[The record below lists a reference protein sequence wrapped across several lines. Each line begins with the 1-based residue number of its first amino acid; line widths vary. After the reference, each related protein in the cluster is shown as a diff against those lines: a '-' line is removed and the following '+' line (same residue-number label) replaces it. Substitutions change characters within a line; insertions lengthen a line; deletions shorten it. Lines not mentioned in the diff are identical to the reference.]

1 MVEHLLD
8 LGEDLIAEILTHL
21 PTRSVLVAR
30 AVCIDFRRVA
40 TSAAFLAAHARRRP
54 LAPLEILLYDRTTAG
69 RVDDYV
75 YLDALSVSVR
85 HPGRPARR
93 PLARLPATKP
103 QAELLGEQFCLPL
116 ASCDGLLLLGT
127 AVVGQY
133 LVSNPTT
140 RQWAELPRLRRQHIE
155 DGGRSLE
162 SLHTSAYQESGFY
175 FHEPSS
181 EYRLLCHVTFEEGLP
196 PAYYIFSTGAD
207 EPRRLDNVKA
217 GSMGDFFSP
226 SGCDMI
232 TPAVLRGYLHWLRHP
247 EAGSAGEMAAF
258 DTADE
263 TFRRMPAPPVANEL
277 LARLLVADGSL
288 MSSEFRKL
296 AVDLWVLEGYAGA
309 ASASAGGTRWELRH
323 SFEVPWQA
331 RMPTSALVVIG
342 GDEEGDV
349 VLGTRHGVAVYNVRS
364 GTVRAVDVGPKG
376 SKGFRLT
383 QRALRIR
390 ESLVRHT
397 FFETQRHPG
406 IPSLYWRFCSC

>member
-69 RVDDYV
+69 HVNDYV

-93 PLARLPATKP
+93 PLARLPVTKP
-103 QAELLGEQFCLPL
+103 QAELLGEQLCLPL

-127 AVVGQY
+127 VVAGY
-133 LVSNPTT
+133 
-140 RQWAELPRLRRQHIE
+140 
-155 DGGRSLE
+155 
-162 SLHTSAYQESGFY
+162 
-175 FHEPSS
+175 
-181 EYRLLCHVTFEEGLP
+181 
-196 PAYYIFSTGAD
+196 AD
-207 EPRRLDNVKA
+207 EPRPLDNVKA

-232 TPAVLRGYLHWLRHP
+232 TPAVLRGSLHWLRHP
-247 EAGSAGEMAAF
+247 EAGSAGEMAVF

-263 TFRRMPAPPVANEL
+263 TFRQMPAPPVANEL
-277 LARLLVADGSL
+277 LARLLVVDGSL
-288 MSSEFRKL
+288 MASEFRKL
-296 AVDLWVLEGYAGA
+296 AVDLCVLECYAGA
-309 ASASAGGTRWELRH
+309 TSASAGGTRWELRH

-331 RMPTSALVVIG
+331 RMPTFALVVIG

-349 VLGTRHGVAVYNVRS
+349 VLGTRHGVAVYNMRR

-383 QRALRIR
+383 QRVLRIR

-406 IPSLYWRFCSC
+406 IPLLYWRFCSC